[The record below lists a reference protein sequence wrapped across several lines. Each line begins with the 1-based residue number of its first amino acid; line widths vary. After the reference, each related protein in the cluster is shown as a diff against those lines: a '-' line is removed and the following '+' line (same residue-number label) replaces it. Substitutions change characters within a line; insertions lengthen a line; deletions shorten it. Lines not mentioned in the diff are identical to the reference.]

1 MKRRSLLI
9 SVLAICATAYWGAER
24 GAYHANYYWAKIA
37 DARKVK
43 KDAELEQKQN
53 RDAAELRDM
62 IAKGLDV
69 KSKERWDKYDQCV
82 RLGAVKAGQPG
93 AGELV
98 LSAYIPT
105 WMQYCLT
112 GTIESPKIRSS
123 SAPEAQ

>member
-1 MKRRSLLI
+1 MKRRSLLMSI
-9 SVLAICATAYWGAER
+9 LAISIAAYWGAER

-37 DARKVK
+37 DARKAK

-53 RDAAELRDM
+53 RDAAELRIM
-62 IAKGLDV
+62 IAKGLDIE
-69 KSKERWDKYDQCV
+69 SKERWDKYDQCV

-112 GTIESPKIRSS
+112 GTIQSPKIRSS
-123 SAPEAQ
+123 SAAEAQ